1 MKINKENLKKNKF
14 VQKLKKF
21 TNNNVVFK
29 IISGSIIWIV
39 VPIPAYLYFFIRYLI
54 EPFGFWQ
61 EIALFVAF
69 CIGIGWLQGI
79 LLFFGIVLTLV
90 LIFEDL

>member
-1 MKINKENLKKNKF
+1 MKINKETLKKNKF

-21 TNNNVVFK
+21 ANNNVVIK
-29 IISGSIIWIV
+29 IIIGSIIWIV
-39 VPIPAYLYFFIRYLI
+39 IPIPAYLYFFVRYLI

-61 EIALFVAF
+61 EIALFVAL
-69 CIGIGWLQGI
+69 CISIGWLQGI

-90 LIFEDL
+90 LIFENL